1 MDSSSVALAFGRRT
15 CIFPN
20 PDYIDIKM
28 KKKKKHFYSF
38 IKRSKSI

>member
-28 KKKKKHFYSF
+28 KKKKTFLLIHKE
-38 IKRSKSI
+38 I